1 MHTNMNPDSEPWN
14 IALVDN
20 DALVRSYLETY
31 LGGLPEF
38 NICWSMQSGR
48 DAVEAYH
55 HSIACTNC
63 VPDLIVTDLS
73 MHGMSGFEL
82 CATIRFEDDHTPI
95 LGCSSYMIEP
105 YERDAVNNGMQGLL
119 LKNELAQLANG
130 MRTLLSGQPLLK
142 SNGLP
147 YETPQQA
154 HERLLMQ
161 GKPAIMSMSP
171 NEQAVMEL
179 CSEGLSTRTIAEETG
194 DSESTVKTYISRA
207 MRKLR
212 AKSRA
217 EAVASWSR
225 KTKL

>member
-1 MHTNMNPDSEPWN
+1 MNPDSEPWN

-82 CATIRFEDDHTPI
+82 CAQSDSRTTIRPF
-95 LGCSSYMIEP
+95 S
-105 YERDAVNNGMQGLL
+105 DAVP
-119 LKNELAQLANG
+119 
-130 MRTLLSGQPLLK
+130 T
-142 SNGLP
+142 
-147 YETPQQA
+147 
-154 HERLLMQ
+154 
-161 GKPAIMSMSP
+161 
-171 NEQAVMEL
+171 
-179 CSEGLSTRTIAEETG
+179 
-194 DSESTVKTYISRA
+194 
-207 MRKLR
+207 
-212 AKSRA
+212 
-217 EAVASWSR
+217 
-225 KTKL
+225 

>member
-48 DAVEAYH
+48 DAVEAYRLH
-55 HSIACTNC
+55 ELW
-63 VPDLIVTDLS
+63 PDLIVTDLS

-105 YERDAVNNGMQGLL
+105 YERNAVNNGMQGLL
-119 LKNELAQLANG
+119 LKNELAQLADG

-142 SNGLP
+142 SNGMP

-179 CSEGLSTRTIAEETG
+179 CSEGLSMRTIAEETG